1 VEVGLQDT
9 ELQLTR
15 CGDGSGFIPRPFAT
29 KAPDQSQAASMA
41 GNKKKKGHDLA
52 GARNGARLQLHDHP

>member
-29 KAPDQSQAASMA
+29 KAPAASMA